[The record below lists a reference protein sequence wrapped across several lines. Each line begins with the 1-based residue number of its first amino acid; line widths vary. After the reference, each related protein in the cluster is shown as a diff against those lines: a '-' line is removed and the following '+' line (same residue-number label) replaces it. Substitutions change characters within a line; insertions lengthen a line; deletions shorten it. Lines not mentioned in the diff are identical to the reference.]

1 MSGVISP
8 LFGKVV
14 YSNQLDI
21 DTKKIV
27 SMIDNPRKP
36 FEPKIGGGYRFAKEG
51 SGSLHILDEDRFKFL
66 KDIILNE
73 FHSYI
78 YDGMRYTNKFR
89 ITTSWF
95 IQIVK
100 DEGAQLH
107 NHLNCFISGVL
118 YLQTPPNCGD
128 IVLQD
133 LSDKRFNLIPIEFN
147 ILNSREWIITP
158 KEGLILFFPGEI
170 YHKVEVNKSEQTRY
184 SLSFNIIPTGLIGDE
199 GSDSHIVI

>member
-1 MSGVISP
+1 MNIVT
-8 LFGKVV
+8 LFGKSIVTLFGKSI
-14 YSNQLDI
+14 YANKLEI
-21 DTKKIV
+21 DAGEIV

-118 YLQTPPNCGD
+118 YLQTN
-128 IVLQD
+128 
-133 LSDKRFNLIPIEFN
+133 LSLFNPVVTMFHQSQHSIN
-147 ILNSREWIITP
+147 INS
-158 KEGLILFFPGEI
+158 
-170 YHKVEVNKSEQTRY
+170 
-184 SLSFNIIPTGLIGDE
+184 
-199 GSDSHIVI
+199 VIC